1 MQKFIQI
8 TDCHLFATEEG
19 KLLGMDTHASLDAVM
34 SKIHQEQSQFDF
46 YLCTG
51 DLSQDGSVE
60 SYQYLKDLLDKDGK
74 EQFWI
79 PGNHDYRTNMLQ
91 VVSEQKEMLSVV
103 KKGPWQI
110 ILLDSQVPGSV
121 FGNLAQSQLDL
132 LEQALQQDTTSH
144 TLITMHH
151 HPRPMGCKWL
161 DTQQI
166 RNSQAL
172 LDIVDKY
179 DNVRVVLWGHVHQDS
194 DTNIDGVRYISTP
207 STCVQFTPESND
219 FDVDRAG
226 PGYRWMELNDDGS
239 INTGVS
245 RVEGIDFEIDY
256 TIKGY

>member
-60 SYQYLKDLLDKDGK
+60 SYQYLKDLLDKEGK

>member
-172 LDIVDKY
+172 LDIVNKY

>member
-172 LDIVDKY
+172 LDIVNKY

-194 DTNIDGVRYISTP
+194 DTSIDGVRYISTP

-256 TIKGY
+256 SIKGY

>member
-34 SKIHQEQSQFDF
+34 SKMHQEQSQFDF

-51 DLSQDGSVE
+51 DLSQDGSIE

-74 EQFWI
+74 EHFWI

-103 KKGPWQI
+103 KKGPWQL

-132 LEQALQQDTTSH
+132 LEEALQQDTTSH

-194 DTNIDGVRYISTP
+194 DTTINGVRYISTP

-219 FDVDRAG
+219 FDVDKVG

-256 TIKGY
+256 SIKGY

>member
-8 TDCHLFATEEG
+8 TDCHLFASEEG
-19 KLLGMDTHASLDAVM
+19 KLLGMDTQASLNAVM
-34 SKIHQEQSQFDF
+34 DKIHAEQNQFDF

-60 SYQYLKDLLDKDGK
+60 SYQYLKDLLAKDGK

-91 VVSEQKEMLSVV
+91 VVSEQTEMLPVI
-103 KKGPWQI
+103 KKGNWQL

-132 LEQALQQDTTSH
+132 LEDALKADSTSH

-151 HPRPMGCKWL
+151 HPKPMGCKWL

-172 LDIVDKY
+172 LDIIAKY

-194 DTNIDGVRYISTP
+194 DNMVNGVRFVSTP
-207 STCVQFTPESND
+207 STCVQFTPESSD
-219 FDVDRAG
+219 FDVDREG
-226 PGYRWMELNDDGS
+226 PGYRWVELNDDGT